1 MSVRKPK
8 VSIGVPVYNGERY
21 LRQALN
27 AIARQ
32 TFTDFEV
39 IICDNASTDGTE
51 AITREFTAR
60 DQRFRYHRN
69 QENIGA
75 ARNFNRTFELATG
88 EYFKW
93 AAADD
98 LISPDYLAKTV
109 PVLNT
114 GPDVALCYTKV
125 KVIDD
130 DSRVVGEHLVALQHT
145 ADASPSR
152 RFGEFIRRSPTCFQ
166 VFGLFRANVLAQTP
180 LIASHVGSDKTL
192 IAEISLRGKV
202 VFLPECLFFS
212 RQHDGRSVKL
222 PREKLAAWYDPRSGR
237 SRMPTWRKWKENLA
251 VVGRVSLPPGERIKS
266 YGQAILWAFS
276 SRNLALLGL
285 DIANILAPGSWSR
298 VWDFY
303 ERHFRPRGYSIENY
317 RYYEQPQSLE
327 TIWKNDGD

>member
-1 MSVRKPK
+1 MSDRKPK
-8 VSIGVPVYNGERY
+8 VSIGTPVYNGERY
-21 LRQALN
+21 LREALQ

-51 AITREFTAR
+51 AIAREFVQR
-60 DQRFRYHRN
+60 DSRFHYHRN

-75 ARNFNRTFELATG
+75 ARNFNRTFDLARG
-88 EYFKW
+88 AYFKW

-109 PVLNT
+109 SVLDAA
-114 GPDVALCYTKV
+114 PAAALCYTKV
-125 KVIDD
+125 RVIDD
-130 DSRVVGEHLVALQHT
+130 AGKVVGEHLVELQHT

-166 VFGLFRANVLAQTP
+166 VFGLFRADVLAQTP

-202 VFLPECLFFS
+202 VYLPEPLFFS
-212 RQHDGRSVKL
+212 RQHGGRSVKL

-237 SRMPTWRKWKENLA
+237 SRMPTWRKWRENLNA
-251 VVGRVSLPPGERIKS
+251 VHRVPLPPDEQLKS
-266 YGQAILWAFS
+266 AWQAFMWAFS
-276 SRNLALLGL
+276 GRNLALLGL
-285 DIANILAPGSWSR
+285 DVANAVAPGSWSR

-303 ERHFRPRGYSIENY
+303 ERRFRPSGYSTENY
-317 RYYEQPQSLE
+317 RYFDQPQDKE
-327 TIWKNDGD
+327 GF